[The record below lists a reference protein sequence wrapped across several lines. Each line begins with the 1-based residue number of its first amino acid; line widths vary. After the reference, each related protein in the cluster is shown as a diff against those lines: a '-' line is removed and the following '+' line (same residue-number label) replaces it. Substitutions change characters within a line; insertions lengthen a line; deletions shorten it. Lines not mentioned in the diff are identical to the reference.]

1 MVAYPLASP
10 KNSTDP
16 HLWLIVS
23 VDEKHYNQWW
33 HGKKNYATLSKH
45 ISLIYLEEEEYELL

>member
-1 MVAYPLASP
+1 MCPLASR

-23 VDEKHYNQWW
+23 NDEKRYTHCW
-33 HGKKNYATLSKH
+33 HGKKNYTTCSKH
-45 ISLIYLEEEEYELL
+45 IFLIHLEKEKYELL